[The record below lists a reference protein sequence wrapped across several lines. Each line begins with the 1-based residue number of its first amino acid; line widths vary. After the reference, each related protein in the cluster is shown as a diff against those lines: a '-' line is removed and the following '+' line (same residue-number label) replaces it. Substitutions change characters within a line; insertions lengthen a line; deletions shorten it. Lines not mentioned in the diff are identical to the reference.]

1 MREEHKK
8 GRQNDQVTRT
18 ATALSRRLRVGYASG
33 GIATGA
39 FGTVPGLLLLPYL
52 TDSLGI
58 SALVAGLIVFLPKA
72 WDVVLNPITGRVSDR
87 FATARGTRR
96 PFLLWGG
103 IGLAIGF
110 VLLFSGPAAPP
121 VVAGAWVV
129 VAFLLCATAY
139 SVFQVPYVALPA
151 ELTGDYAERTRLLTW
166 RVAILAV
173 AILLSGATAPIIR
186 NAVGYPAM
194 AVFVAVLI
202 LVGALGAYAGTRG
215 VRAVTVPAPPGGLL
229 TQLRAAAQVADFRR
243 LLTTFGVQ
251 ALAIG
256 CLLAGVDY
264 VARVVLGTPAASS
277 VLFACF
283 VGPALL
289 VTPVWQRVAG
299 RLGKKRGYLIASL
312 VLAVGC
318 AGLALAGSPRS
329 PRSTRW
335 PRSTGIG
342 YAGAQLFPLAMLPD
356 TAAHDARVTGENR
369 VGVFTGVWTAV
380 ETLGLAIGPAVFAV
394 VLALGG
400 YRSHRGHGAG
410 RPARVGADRDPAR
423 VLVAPGRVDHVQP
436 VRPARLPADRAER

>member
-1 MREEHKK
+1 MT
-8 GRQNDQVTRT
+8 GT
-18 ATALSRRLRVGYASG
+18 ATALSPRLRVGYASG

-39 FGTVPGLLLLPYL
+39 FGTVPGLLLLPFL

-58 SALVAGLIVFLPKA
+58 SALVAGVVVFLPKA

-87 FATARGTRR
+87 FATGRGTRR

-103 IGLAIGF
+103 IGLAVGF
-110 VLLFSGPAAPP
+110 VLLFSGPVAPP
-121 VVAGAWVV
+121 ALAGGWVV
-129 VAFLLCATAY
+129 VAFLVCATAY

-151 ELTGDYAERTRLLTW
+151 ELTGDYDERTRLLTW

-173 AILLSGATAPIIR
+173 AILLSGATAPILR
-186 NAVGYPAM
+186 NALGYPAM
-194 AVFVAVLI
+194 AVFVGGLI
-202 LVGALGAYAGTRG
+202 LLGALGAYAGTRG
-215 VRAVTVPAPPGGLL
+215 VPAVTVPAPSGGLL
-229 TQLRAAAQVADFRR
+229 AQLTAAARVADFRR

-264 VARVVLGTPAASS
+264 VARVVLGRSEASS

-289 VTPVWQRVAG
+289 VTPAWQHLAG
-299 RLGKKRGYLIASL
+299 RLGKKRGYLVASL

-318 AGLALAGSPRS
+318 AGLALAGTVPLVVVYGMAAV
-329 PRSTRW
+329 
-335 PRSTGIG
+335 TGIG

-356 TAAHDARVTGENR
+356 TAAYDAQQTGENR

-380 ETLGLAIGPAVFAV
+380 ETLGLALGPAVFAA
-394 VLALGG
+394 VLAAGDYQSSTGAAVAQPASALTAIAVGFSIVPAALVLLSLAALRG
-400 YRSHRGHGAG
+400 YR
-410 RPARVGADRDPAR
+410 
-423 VLVAPGRVDHVQP
+423 LTKEEVA
-436 VRPARLPADRAER
+436 

>member
-1 MREEHKK
+1 MA
-8 GRQNDQVTRT
+8 T
-18 ATALSRRLRVGYASG
+18 ATALTTRLRVGYASG

-87 FATARGTRR
+87 MASTRGTRR
-96 PFLLWGG
+96 PFLLIGG
-103 IGLAIGF
+103 IGLAVGF
-110 VLLFSGPAAPP
+110 LLLFAGPTAPP
-121 VVAGAWVV
+121 ELAGSWVV

-151 ELTGDYAERTRLLTW
+151 ELTGDYTERTRLLSW

-173 AILLSGATAPIIR
+173 AILLSGATAPLIR
-186 NAVGYPAM
+186 TLAGYPAM
-194 AVFVAVLI
+194 AAFVAALI
-202 LVGALGAYAGTRG
+202 LAGALGAHAGTAG
-215 VRAVTVPAPPGGLL
+215 VPAVTVPAPSGSLVA
-229 TQLRAAAQVADFRR
+229 QLSTALRVHDFRA
-243 LLTTFGVQ
+243 LLIAFGVQ

-264 VARVVLGTPAASS
+264 VARVVLGRAGASA

-289 VTPVWQRVAG
+289 VTPVWQRLAD
-299 RLGKKRGYLIASL
+299 RWGKQRGYRTASVVLALGCVGL
-312 VLAVGC
+312 VLTGSAPAMVVYLMAAV
-318 AGLALAGSPRS
+318 A
-329 PRSTRW
+329 
-335 PRSTGIG
+335 GIG

-380 ETLGLAIGPAVFAV
+380 ETLGLALGPAVYAAA
-394 VLALGG
+394 LALGG
-400 YRSHRGHGAG
+400 YRSSTGAEVATQ
-410 RPARVGADRDPAR
+410 PASAQTAITLGFSIVPAIL
-423 VLVAPGRVDHVQP
+423 VVLSLVALRGY
-436 VRPARLPADRAER
+436 RLTREDV

>member
-1 MREEHKK
+1 MT
-8 GRQNDQVTRT
+8 GT
-18 ATALSRRLRVGYASG
+18 ATALSPRLRVGYASG

-58 SALVAGLIVFLPKA
+58 SALLAGLIVFLPKA
-72 WDVVLNPITGRVSDR
+72 WDVILNPITGRVSDR
-87 FATARGTRR
+87 FATGRGTRR

-103 IGLAIGF
+103 IALAVSF
-110 VLLFSGPAAPP
+110 VLLFTGPSAPP
-121 VVAGAWVV
+121 ALAGGWVV

-151 ELTGDYAERTRLLTW
+151 ELTGDYDERTRLLTW

-186 NAVGYPAM
+186 NALGYPAM
-194 AVFVAVLI
+194 AVFVGGLI
-202 LVGALGAYAGTRG
+202 LLGALGAYAGTRD
-215 VRAVTVPAPPGGLL
+215 VPAVTVPAPPGGLL
-229 TQLRAAAQVADFRR
+229 AQLGAAARVADFRR
-243 LLTTFGVQ
+243 LLITFGVQ

-264 VARVVLGTPAASS
+264 VARVVLGRPGASS
-277 VLFACF
+277 VLFSCF

-289 VTPVWQRVAG
+289 VTPVWQRLAD
-299 RLGKKRGYLIASL
+299 RLGKKLGYLIASL

-318 AGLALAGSPRS
+318 AGLALAGAAPVAVVYLMAAV
-329 PRSTRW
+329 
-335 PRSTGIG
+335 TGIG

-356 TAAHDARVTGENR
+356 TAAHDARQTGENR
-369 VGVFTGVWTAV
+369 VGVFTGVWTAI
-380 ETLGLAIGPAVFAV
+380 ETLGLALGPAVFAA

-400 YRSHRGHGAG
+400 YRSSTGYTVAQPTSALTAIAVGFSIVPAALVLLSLAALRGY
-410 RPARVGADRDPAR
+410 R
-423 VLVAPGRVDHVQP
+423 LTKEEVA
-436 VRPARLPADRAER
+436 

>member
-1 MREEHKK
+1 
-8 GRQNDQVTRT
+8 
-18 ATALSRRLRVGYASG
+18 LRVGYASG

-58 SALVAGLIVFLPKA
+58 SALLAGLIVFLPKA

-103 IGLAIGF
+103 IALAVGF

-121 VVAGAWVV
+121 VLAGGWVV

-151 ELTGDYAERTRLLTW
+151 ELTGDYDERTRLLTW

-173 AILLSGATAPIIR
+173 AILLSGATAPAIR
-186 NAVGYPAM
+186 NALGYPAM
-194 AVFVAVLI
+194 AVFVGGLI
-202 LVGALGAYAGTRG
+202 LLGALGAYAGTRG
-215 VRAVTVPAPPGGLL
+215 VPAVTVPAPPGGLL
-229 TQLRAAAQVADFRR
+229 AQLSAAARVADFRR
-243 LLTTFGVQ
+243 LLVTFGVQ

-264 VARVVLGTPAASS
+264 VARVVLERPGASS

-289 VTPVWQRVAG
+289 VTPVWQRLAG
-299 RLGKKRGYLIASL
+299 RLGKKLGYLAASL

-318 AGLALAGSPRS
+318 AGLALAGSAPL
-329 PRSTRW
+329 PVVYAMAAV
-335 PRSTGIG
+335 TGIG

-356 TAAHDARVTGENR
+356 TAAHDARQTGENR

-380 ETLGLAIGPAVFAV
+380 ETLGLALGPAVFAG

-400 YRSHRGHGAG
+400 YRSSTGAAVAQ
-410 RPARVGADRDPAR
+410 PASALTAIAVGFSVLPA
-423 VLVAPGRVDHVQP
+423 VLVLLSLLALRGY
-436 VRPARLPADRAER
+436 RLTKEEVA

>member
-1 MREEHKK
+1 
-8 GRQNDQVTRT
+8 VTT
-18 ATALSRRLRVGYASG
+18 ATALSPRLRLGYASG

-58 SALVAGLIVFLPKA
+58 SALAAGLIVFLPKA

-103 IGLAIGF
+103 IGLAVGF
-110 VLLFSGPAAPP
+110 ILLFSGPEAPP
-121 VVAGAWVV
+121 VLAGGWVV

-151 ELTGDYAERTRLLTW
+151 ELTGDYDERTRLITW

-173 AILLSGATAPIIR
+173 AILLSGATAPLIR
-186 NAVGYPAM
+186 DALGHAAM
-194 AVFVAVLI
+194 AIF
-202 LVGALGAYAGTRG
+202 VGALILIGTLGVYAGTRG
-215 VRAVTVPAPPGGLL
+215 VPAVTVPAPPGGLL
-229 TQLRAAAQVADFRR
+229 AQLSAAARVADFRR

-264 VARVVLGTPAASS
+264 VARVVLGRSEASS

-289 VTPVWQRVAG
+289 VTPVWRRLAD
-299 RLGKKRGYLIASL
+299 RLGKKRGYLLASL

-318 AGLALAGSPRS
+318 AGLALAGTLPLVVVYAMAAV
-329 PRSTRW
+329 
-335 PRSTGIG
+335 TGIG

-356 TAAHDARVTGENR
+356 TAAHDARQTGENR

-380 ETLGLAIGPAVFAV
+380 ETLGLAVGPAVFAA
-394 VLALGG
+394 VLAVGG
-400 YRSHRGHGAG
+400 YRSSTGEAVLQ
-410 RPARVGADRDPAR
+410 PESAFTAITVGFS
-423 VLVAPGRVDHVQP
+423 V
-436 VRPARLPADRAER
+436 LPAALVLLSLLALRGYRLTKQEVA